1 MWFEWFLAR
10 RLLWEGR
17 SQTALILAGV
27 SLGVAVTVFLSA
39 LIGGLQESL
48 IVQTLGSQPHVVLRS
63 DSQDR
68 TAVFPRDEQAEAR
81 LAGVPGVLAVS
92 PVLTAPAFA
101 RSGETSKPVQVRGV
115 LPDPFTRV
123 VELASKVKAG
133 QYAFSGKEAVI
144 GTNLAEEMGLTV
156 GDSITLST
164 ADGSK
169 ASFTI
174 TGLFDIGNKEVNRSW
189 ALVPLAEAQ
198 ELFQRIGSVSS
209 LELKVTEI
217 FQADQV
223 AAQAGDVSGL
233 SAESWSQANAQLLT
247 ALQSQ
252 SASSYTIQFFVIMA
266 VALGI
271 ASVLVV
277 SVVQKSKEIGILR
290 AMGASTGR
298 VLRVFLIQGGLLG
311 LTGSLLGSL
320 MGAGLSVLFMSLVT
334 TPEGEALFAFS
345 LEPALFIRSALVAT
359 AVGLLSAVAP
369 ARRASNLQP
378 ATVIRYG

>member
-144 GTNLAEEMGLTV
+144 GSALAEEMGLSV

-169 ASFTI
+169 AAFTI

-198 ELFQRIGSVSS
+198 ELFQRTGSVSS

-223 AAQAGDVSGL
+223 AAQAADVSGL

-320 MGAGLSVLFMSLVT
+320 MGAGLSVLFISLVT

>member
-133 QYAFSGKEAVI
+133 QYAFSGKEALI
-144 GTNLAEEMGLTV
+144 GTDLAEEMGLTV

-164 ADGSK
+164 VDGSK
-169 ASFTI
+169 AAFTI

-223 AAQAGDVSGL
+223 AAQAADVSGL

-298 VLRVFLIQGGLLG
+298 ILRVFLIQGGLLG

-334 TPEGEALFAFS
+334 TPDGEALFAFS